1 MDPIPLAE
9 DVLKVLSRLEAAR
22 GVWESHWQEIA
33 ELLWPDRA
41 EFVGKR
47 TDGDKRTEKVY
58 DATAALALTRFGAAM
73 ESLLTPRTGRWHR
86 LVPARPFARPPARV
100 ARWLDEVTDT
110 LFRVRYGPRAN
121 FASQM
126 HEVYLSIGAFG
137 TGIMFTEDVPGYGVR
152 YRAVPLA
159 EIFVLENAAGAIDY
173 VFRKFEL
180 TAKQAGEMFGV
191 EMLSDRMAAMV
202 RDRPDERSTWVHCVR
217 PAPEGYPFPY
227 ESVYVEKDS
236 RHLSKRGGYW
246 TFPYAVGR
254 HITAPHESYGRGPS
268 MLVLPEIKMIQAMS
282 KTNLRVAE
290 LQVSPPLLAAEEGV
304 LQAFSLR
311 PGAIN
316 YGALDPRGQPLV
328 APLQT
333 GGRLDIGEAAMEERR
348 RVVNDAFLVTLFQI
362 LIQQPYVTATEAL
375 LRAQEKGQLL
385 APTMGRQQS
394 ELLGPMISREIDI
407 LWRGGALPPMPPEL
421 EDSGGELA
429 VEYDSPLTR
438 MQKSEGAVGIL
449 RTIEAITPLAQIDPT
464 ILLSFDPQAVLEE
477 LADANGAPARVL
489 RSREE
494 VAALKDQ
501 QAEAEQAAAL
511 VQALPAAAG
520 AAKDIAQAEQMAMA
534 PPPRV

>member
-1 MDPIPLAE
+1 MEPTASAEQALSILA
-9 DVLKVLSRLEAAR
+9 RLEGAR

-41 EFVGKR
+41 EFVGRR
-47 TDGDKRTEKVY
+47 TDGDKRTEKVF

-73 ESLLTPRTGRWHR
+73 ESLLTPRTGKWHKLLPWKLR
-86 LVPARPFARPPARV
+86 GKPPARV
-100 ARWLDEVTDT
+100 LRWLDEVTDT

-137 TGIMFTEDVPGYGVR
+137 TGVLFTDDVPGYGTR

-159 EIFVLENAAGAIDY
+159 EIFLLENAAGAVDY
-173 VFRKFEL
+173 VFRRFEL
-180 TAKQAGEMFGV
+180 TMRQAAEMFGV
-191 EMLSDRMAAMV
+191 EALSDRAAAMAK
-202 RDRPDERSTWVHCVR
+202 DRPDERGVWVHCVR
-217 PAPEGYPFPY
+217 PAPDGYPFPF
-227 ESVYVEKDS
+227 ESLYIEREARRVS
-236 RHLSKRGGYW
+236 SRGGYW
-246 TFPYAVGR
+246 SFPYAVGR
-254 HITAPHESYGRGPS
+254 HITAPHESYGRGPA
-268 MLVLPEIKMIQAMS
+268 MLVLPEIKMVQEMS
-282 KTNLRVAE
+282 KTNLRVAQ

-316 YGALDPRGQPLV
+316 YGALDARGQPLV

-333 GGRLDIGEAAMEERR
+333 GGRPDIGEAAMEERR
-348 RVVNDAFLVTLFQI
+348 RVINDAFLVTLFQI

-394 ELLGPMISREIDI
+394 ELLGVTIARELDI
-407 LWRGGALPPMPPEL
+407 AYRSGILPPMPPEL
-421 EDSGGELA
+421 MDTGGELA
-429 VEYDSPLTR
+429 IEYDSPLTR
-438 MQKSEGAVGIL
+438 MQKSEGAIGIM
-449 RTIEAITPLAQIDPT
+449 RTIESITPLAQVDPT

-477 LADANGAPARVL
+477 LAEANGAPSRVI
-489 RSREE
+489 RTREE
-494 VAALKDQ
+494 VDGLKAQ
-501 QAEAEQAAAL
+501 KAEAEQAAAL

-520 AAKDIAQAEQMAMA
+520 AAKDMAQAEQMAMA